1 MSIDVEMGYRID
13 LDELLVRAIA
23 RHPGEDHVHEFW
35 SMDFQQ
41 FLDAGERLLDSLL
54 ATLKRVEICQEM
66 LRAGLPMAE
75 VQRQLHIVNADDA

>member
-23 RHPGEDHVHEFW
+23 QHPGEDHVHEFW

-75 VQRQLHIVNADDA
+75 VQRQLHIVNDDDA